1 MEMQIKTK
9 NFTTLYGMVQF
20 SQTSWQNGTLSDT
33 LDILRYAPMTLSV
46 GTNAV
51 IYYTL
56 PKSIEPG
63 EFIRYTIVA
72 GFRKIS
78 WTGII
83 GAVNAGKTE
92 NVIEIAVRLG
102 DGPFRGFTAKHKF
115 DSYKGITTCFDDMTF
130 QGCKDFAEDTFSIV
144 MASASM
150 VYAISAREMARE
162 QIAFVEAKKR
172 TQAFE
177 ALDQSATAG

>member
-1 MEMQIKTK
+1 
-9 NFTTLYGMVQF
+9 
-20 SQTSWQNGTLSDT
+20 
-33 LDILRYAPMTLSV
+33 
-46 GTNAV
+46 
-51 IYYTL
+51 
-56 PKSIEPG
+56 
-63 EFIRYTIVA
+63 
-72 GFRKIS
+72 
-78 WTGII
+78 
-83 GAVNAGKTE
+83 
-92 NVIEIAVRLG
+92 
-102 DGPFRGFTAKHKF
+102 
-115 DSYKGITTCFDDMTF
+115 MTF

>member
-1 MEMQIKTK
+1 
-9 NFTTLYGMVQF
+9 MVQF
-20 SQTSWQNGTLSDT
+20 SQTSWQYGMLSDT
-33 LDILRYAPMTLSV
+33 LDILRYAPMSLSV
-46 GTNAV
+46 GKNA
-51 IYYTL
+51 ILYYTL
-56 PKSIEPG
+56 PKTIEPG

-72 GFRKIS
+72 GFRKVS

-83 GAVNAGKTE
+83 GAVNTGKTGDI
-92 NVIEIAVRLG
+92 IEIAVRLG
-102 DGPFRGFTAKHKF
+102 DGPFRGFNASHKF
-115 DSYKGITTCFDDMTF
+115 DSVKGIVTCSDEMTF

-150 VYAISAREMARE
+150 VYGLAARAMARE
-162 QIAFVEAKKR
+162 QIAIVEAKKK

>member
-1 MEMQIKTK
+1 MRKKRK

-72 GFRKIS
+72 GFRKVS

-83 GAVNAGKTE
+83 GAVNPGKTD
-92 NVIEIAVRLG
+92 NVLETVRSVVS
-102 DGPFRGFTAKHKF
+102 RQST
-115 DSYKGITTCFDDMTF
+115 S
-130 QGCKDFAEDTFSIV
+130 SIPT
-144 MASASM
+144 
-150 VYAISAREMARE
+150 RESRP
-162 QIAFVEAKKR
+162 
-172 TQAFE
+172 
-177 ALDQSATAG
+177 ALTI

>member
-1 MEMQIKTK
+1 MQIKTK
-9 NFTTLYGMVQF
+9 NFTTLYAMVQF
-20 SQTSWQNGTLSDT
+20 SQTSWQYGTLSDT
-33 LDILRYAPMTLSV
+33 LDIMRNAPMSLSV
-46 GTNAV
+46 GKNAV
-51 IYYTL
+51 LYYTL

-72 GFRKIS
+72 GFRKLS

-83 GAVNAGKTE
+83 GAVNAGKTN
-92 NVIEIAVRLG
+92 NVIEIDARLG
-102 DGPFRGFTAKHKF
+102 EGPFRGFTAKHKF
-115 DSYKGITTCFDDMTF
+115 DSVKGITTCFDDMTF
-130 QGCKDFAEDTFSIV
+130 QGCKEFAEDTFSIV

-162 QIAFVEAKKR
+162 QIAFVEAKKK
-172 TQAFE
+172 TQSFE